1 MLNTGKPKHDIV
13 TAGDIL
19 TATRS
24 AARAVTGS
32 PTEIDPQV
40 ASLEKYL
47 ILADKGIT
55 MLSQIQGLM
64 ERYRAI
70 VGSQEVSAQNPPIP
84 VTRIPHNE
92 VTDMPDHPHRS
103 VTAIPEET
111 PAAEEP
117 ETLEVTEVT
126 TMKQIGAAQ
135 ISQVLSMILSQQPD
149 LTVAQLKQLI
159 DGNPD
164 MIDHLLHVYMTAGGD
179 VGSVIPI

>member
-1 MLNTGKPKHDIV
+1 MVKMLNTGKPKHDIV

-70 VGSQEVSAQNPPIP
+70 VGSHEVSAQNPPIP

-92 VTDMPDHPHRS
+92 VTDMP
-103 VTAIPEET
+103 EET

-117 ETLEVTEVT
+117 ETIEVTEVT
-126 TMKQIGAAQ
+126 TIKQIGAAQ

-164 MIDHLLHVYMTAGGD
+164 MIDHLLHVYMVGGE
-179 VGSVIPI
+179 VRI